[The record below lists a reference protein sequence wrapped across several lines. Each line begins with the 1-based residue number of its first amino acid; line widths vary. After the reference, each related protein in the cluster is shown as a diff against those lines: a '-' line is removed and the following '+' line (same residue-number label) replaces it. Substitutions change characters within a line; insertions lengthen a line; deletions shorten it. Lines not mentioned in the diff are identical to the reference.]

1 MDAINILE
9 GVNWR
14 KNTNISLKTKNTRMT
29 AFIKEM
35 LKNQMIGQYDID
47 KYRVNANRIS
57 QNIKSEHDYIIKKLE
72 KRIPKMD
79 IFSSHHLKIMVI
91 GKLFHIFQIYVKI
104 SNVQKGHMDALSE
117 LKSSYFLICT

>member
-14 KNTNISLKTKNTRMT
+14 KNTNISRKTKNTRMT
-29 AFIKEM
+29 AFTKER
-35 LKNQMIGQYDID
+35 LKNQMIRQYDID
-47 KYRVNANRIS
+47 KYRVTANIIS

-91 GKLFHIFQIYVKI
+91 GKLFHMFQIYVKTSKRTCSKWTYGRFVRI
-104 SNVQKGHMDALSE
+104 IE
-117 LKSSYFLICT
+117 